1 MKIAIYQN
9 QYLFE
14 WEEEKEFRIVE
25 ELSIRSLCK

>member
-14 WEEEKEFRIVE
+14 WEEEKEFRIVK